1 MWLRKIESDR
11 LRNLRAVSIDLDAG
25 LTVLSG
31 RNGQGKSSILE
42 SIYLLAT
49 GRSFRTRKPDELVA
63 WSGGPMRVAGQ
74 FTWRGGESSLAVIQ
88 DGPDRVMLAD
98 GQNLPFEKY
107 IGRLGM
113 VDLTAGRMQVLRGG
127 PDDRRRFLD
136 RGIVSLTPS
145 FLRILGEYRQVRAQR
160 NALLRRMAGTRSGS
174 RQLQAWDQR
183 LVEAAGR
190 VHRFRREYAVLLAG
204 KLGEPCR
211 RLYPDGADLTLRYL
225 PSPASCRDAS
235 PSAYEEILLA
245 AFAKNRE
252 RDVGLGFTASGP
264 HRDDLVVEMD
274 GMDLRKFGSAG
285 QVRAAMVALKL
296 AKLARLEEDLEE
308 SPIFLMDDF
317 DSDLDE
323 ERGDVLAKYL
333 YSGQFQAIVATSKEN
348 LAFCPDV
355 PFRNVRVQDG
365 TVSVI
370 A

>member
-1 MWLRKIESDR
+1 MWLRKVESDR
-11 LRNLRAVSIDLDAG
+11 LRNLRAVSFDLDAG

-49 GRSFRTRKPDELVA
+49 GRSFRTRKPDEMVS
-63 WSGGPMRVAGQ
+63 WSGGPMRVAGA
-74 FTWRGGESSLAVIQ
+74 FAWRGGESSLAVIQ
-88 DGPDRVMLAD
+88 DGPERVLLAD
-98 GQNLPFEKY
+98 GLNLPFEQY
-107 IGRLGM
+107 IGRLGL
-113 VDLTAGRMQVLRGG
+113 VDLTAERMQVLRGG
-127 PDDRRRFLD
+127 PDERRRFLD

-145 FLRILGEYRQVRAQR
+145 FLRVLGEYRQVRAQR
-160 NALLRRMAGTRSGS
+160 NALLRGMAGSSSAS

-183 LVEAAGR
+183 LAETAGR

-225 PSPASCRDAS
+225 PSPASCRDAA
-235 PSAYEEILLA
+235 PSAYEESLLA
-245 AFAKNRE
+245 ALAKNRE

-274 GMDLRKFGSAG
+274 GIDLRKFGSAG
-285 QVRAAMVALKL
+285 QVRGAMVALKL
-296 AKLARLEEDLEE
+296 AKLARLQEVLEE
-308 SPIFLMDDF
+308 APVFLMDDF
-317 DSDLDE
+317 DADLDE
-323 ERGDVLAKYL
+323 ERGAVLAKYL
-333 YSGQFQAIVATSKEN
+333 YSGGFQAIVATSKADSARR
-348 LAFCPDV
+348 LGV
-355 PFRNVRVQDG
+355 PFRHVRVQDG